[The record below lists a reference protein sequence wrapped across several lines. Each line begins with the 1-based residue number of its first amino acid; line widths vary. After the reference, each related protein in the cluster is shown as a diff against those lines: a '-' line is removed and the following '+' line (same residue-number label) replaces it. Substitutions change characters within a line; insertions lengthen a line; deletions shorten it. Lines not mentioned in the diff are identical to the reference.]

1 MRRKEVKIML
11 FDLFLGL
18 MGVGLFMFGVFALEL
33 LSGTSIGKKFFNCFS
48 KKFFDIDLEA
58 MED

>member
-1 MRRKEVKIML
+1 ML

-33 LSGTSIGKKFFNCFS
+33 LSDTPIGKKFFNCFS
-48 KKFFDIDLEA
+48 KKFFDVDLES